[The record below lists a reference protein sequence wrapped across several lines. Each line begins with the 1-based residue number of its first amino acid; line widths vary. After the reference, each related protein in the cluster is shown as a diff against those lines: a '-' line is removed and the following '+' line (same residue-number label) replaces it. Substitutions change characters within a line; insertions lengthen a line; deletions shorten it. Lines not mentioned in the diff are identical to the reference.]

1 MIARWVGTLRAQR
14 WVRRGAGLA
23 VVFAALAAAAYSS
36 EAAASKLPL
45 VIMMTVV
52 GVVVG
57 IVTAFSR
64 RDAVSLLTVVLVP
77 LFLIPE
83 NFAIAGPLKSVGYP
97 PMLAGLACLVVWAVA
112 RWTGAIDAEP
122 GHPWRWTVLAF
133 VVVSLAAYAAAMSR
147 VLVQDETDSANRQI
161 FPFLAMIGITMLA
174 TDGLSSRR
182 DVERVLKRMVVLATL
197 EAGIGILEY
206 VLKID
211 YRSIARIPGLAVNTE
226 VLNTTRSVFA
236 RITAAAAVP
245 LELSVVVAMIVPL
258 AIHFALNATT
268 AAQRRRWFVCV
279 AILVAVVP
287 LTVSRSG
294 LLTLVV
300 GIAIYGAILTGRSRA
315 NLFVLSGFG
324 LVLFPVFAPGILG
337 TLRNFVFAGTK
348 DDSITGRLDDYQYLP
363 GLLDGHWWFGRGFG
377 TFEPTVYF
385 FLDNQYLM
393 SLLTGGVAGLVVFVS
408 VFLVAATVARGA
420 RKRSVRTADRDL
432 AQAIAAGI
440 VGVGAAAATLDLFS
454 FLQATFV
461 LFLLAGSG
469 AALWTIARHE
479 AAARDALGTS
489 ATDVVQSDPA
499 RDSQETVPAA
509 ASSSGN
515 RL

>member
-1 MIARWVGTLRAQR
+1 
-14 WVRRGAGLA
+14 VRRAAGLA
-23 VVFAALAAAAYSS
+23 VALAALLVAAYSS
-36 EAAASKLPL
+36 EAAGSKLPL
-45 VIMMTVV
+45 LIMMTVV
-52 GVVVG
+52 GVVIGV
-57 IVTAFSR
+57 VTAFSR

-112 RWTGAIDAEP
+112 RWTGAIDAER
-122 GHPWRWTVLAF
+122 GHPWRWAVLAF
-133 VVVSLAAYAAAMSR
+133 VVVNLAAYAAAMSR

-161 FPFLAMIGITMLA
+161 FPFFAMIGITMLA
-174 TDGLSSRR
+174 TDGLGSRQQ
-182 DVERVLKRMVVLATL
+182 VERVLKRMVVLATV

-206 VLKID
+206 FLKMD
-211 YRSIARIPGLAVNTE
+211 YRTIARLPGLVVNTE
-226 VLNTTRSVFA
+226 ALNATRSGFA

-245 LELSVVVAMIVPL
+245 PELSVVAAAVVPL
-258 AIHFALNATT
+258 AIHFALNSTV

-279 AILVAVVP
+279 AVLVAVVP

-294 LLTLVV
+294 LLTLAV
-300 GIAIYGAILTGRSRA
+300 GIAIYGAILTGRPRA
-315 NLFVLSGFG
+315 NLIVLSIFG
-324 LVLFPVFAPGILG
+324 LVLFPLIAPGILG

-363 GLLDGHWWFGRGFG
+363 GLLEGHWWFGRGFG

-393 SLLTGGVAGLVVFVS
+393 SLLTGGVALLVVFVS
-408 VFLVAATVARGA
+408 VFIIGAGVARGA

-440 VGVGAAAATLDLFS
+440 VAVAAAAATIDLFS

-461 LFLLAGSG
+461 LFLLAGCG

-479 AAARDALGTS
+479 ADAREAIDTPAPEVS
-489 ATDVVQSDPA
+489 AGPTPISGPREGVLS
-499 RDSQETVPAA
+499 A